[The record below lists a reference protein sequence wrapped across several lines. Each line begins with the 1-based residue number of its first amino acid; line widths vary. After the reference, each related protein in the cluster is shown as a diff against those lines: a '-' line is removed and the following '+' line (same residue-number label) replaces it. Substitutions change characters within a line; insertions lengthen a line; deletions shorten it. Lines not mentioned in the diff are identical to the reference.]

1 MSRRGG
7 GGTVRYVDSTVERL
21 QVKVAGLNDQRHSI
35 ACNGWRLPLRATGT
49 AGEYVAGVR
58 YRAWQAANSLHPTV
72 GVHAPLTF
80 DIHDSWSG
88 RSIGGASDVGFGC
101 YGAQDPAQPPRA
113 LVDVAYRA
121 RGVAEDQSGAN
132 LLA

>member
-1 MSRRGG
+1 M
-7 GGTVRYVDSTVERL
+7 
-21 QVKVAGLNDQRHSI
+21 I

-58 YRAWQAANSLHPTV
+58 YRAWQPANALHPTI

-88 RSIGGASDVGFGC
+88 RSLGGCSYHVSHPGGRNYDRVPVNANEAEARRRVRFFPIGHTPGET
-101 YGAQDPAQPPRA
+101 PEPRA
-113 LVDVAYRA
+113 MDNPEHPLTLDLRRA
-121 RGVAEDQSGAN
+121 
-132 LLA
+132 